1 MIPRDL
7 QPQLLR
13 LAASFPAVLLT
24 GPRQSGKTT
33 LARAAFPHLPYVSLE
48 NPDTREFAATDPRTF
63 LGRHPD
69 GAILDEIQRVP
80 ALLSYLQE
88 RIDLAPARRFVLTG
102 SNNFSLL
109 QAITQSL
116 AGRVGIARLL
126 PLTIREMQSAR
137 PGPADLD
144 EALWRGSY
152 PGCLVR
158 RADPRDFFASYVE
171 TYVERDVRMIIN
183 LHDLGRFR
191 RFVSLCASRIG
202 QLVNLASLAA
212 DAGVSQPTARS
223 WLDVLEASYLVLR
236 VAPYH
241 RNFGKRLVRTPKLY
255 FCDTGLAAWL
265 LGIANPSQL
274 ALHPLRG
281 PLFENGVIVDIVK
294 HRWNHGNLRPPYF
307 WRDSNGRE
315 VDLVLD
321 DGPRL
326 LGIEIKSGATFAG
339 DWERGLAAWRE
350 TVGERNSERPVVIW
364 GGADSGPR
372 SHSYALAWDAID
384 RLPETLARG
393 SA

>member
-48 NPDTREFAATDPRTF
+48 NPDTREFAAADPRTF
-63 LGRHPD
+63 LARIPD

-126 PLTIREMQSAR
+126 PLTIQEMRSALA
-137 PGPADLD
+137 GPADLD
-144 EALWRGSY
+144 DLLWRGSY

-171 TYVERDVRMIIN
+171 TYVERDVRMIVN

-202 QLVNLASLAA
+202 QLINLASLAA

-265 LGIANPSQL
+265 LGIADPSQL

-281 PLFENGVIVDIVK
+281 PLFENGVVVDIVK

-315 VDLVLD
+315 VDLILD

-339 DWERGLAAWRE
+339 DWERGLATWRE

-372 SHSYALAWDAID
+372 SYSYALAWDRID
-384 RLPETLARG
+384 RLPEALAPG

>member
-33 LARAAFPHLPYVSLE
+33 LARAVFPHLPYVSLE
-48 NPDTREFAATDPRTF
+48 NPDTREFAATDPR
-63 LGRHPD
+63 
-69 GAILDEIQRVP
+69 
-80 ALLSYLQE
+80 S
-88 RIDLAPARRFVLTG
+88 
-102 SNNFSLL
+102 
-109 QAITQSL
+109 
-116 AGRVGIARLL
+116 
-126 PLTIREMQSAR
+126 
-137 PGPADLD
+137 
-144 EALWRGSY
+144 
-152 PGCLVR
+152 
-158 RADPRDFFASYVE
+158 
-171 TYVERDVRMIIN
+171 MIVN

-191 RFVSLCASRIG
+191 RFISLCASRIG
-202 QLVNLASLAA
+202 QLINLASLAA

-265 LGIANPSQL
+265 LGIADPSQL
-274 ALHPLRG
+274 TMHPLRG

-339 DWERGLAAWRE
+339 DWERGLTAWRE

-393 SA
+393 SN